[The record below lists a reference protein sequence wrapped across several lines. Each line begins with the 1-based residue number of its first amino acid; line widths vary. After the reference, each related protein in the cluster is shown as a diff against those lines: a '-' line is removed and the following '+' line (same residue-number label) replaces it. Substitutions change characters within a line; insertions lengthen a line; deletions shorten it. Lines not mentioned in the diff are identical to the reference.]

1 MKPVVALTCAKQ
13 GVSLNARGRMEKAQP
28 SRSSPNEL
36 KQKRAARRHA
46 AAVQHAVCAALGLGW
61 AAGEDHVELI
71 SQGLGGAM
79 GAEAELVGDVP
90 AGGWGKELVGR
101 EGAAL
106 AS

>member
-1 MKPVVALTCAKQ
+1 MISSK
-13 GVSLNARGRMEKAQP
+13 SAQ
-28 SRSSPNEL
+28 
-36 KQKRAARRHA
+36 RADA

-61 AAGEDHVELI
+61 AASEDHVELV
-71 SQGLGGAM
+71 SQGLWGAM

-106 AS
+106 ASLAKEGDGG